1 MKLILR
7 IETEGASE
15 PALREFGSG
24 VYRIGRSNLCDLVLE
39 GKDISRS
46 HLEIRV
52 TESSVYVTNMSNS
65 GRLKLN
71 TERVETA
78 ELKDGDVIELGT
90 YRLNIQLV
98 TDQEALENPNS
109 PIPDENFLEAGGDP
123 GIQDPDPASELPGE
137 SANEGVEPMAPAAV
151 EKVQGFGEIRE
162 FPVFERSPEDGSGSV
177 QGALALKSESTA
189 VEQHAVVAKLL
200 FLEGPLAG
208 SEIPLQGYEM
218 TLGRSRKADV
228 FIDDE
233 KLSRQHAKI
242 SRVGLGYRLIDLESR
257 NGTYVNG
264 VRVLEHPLNSFDMIE
279 LGKSKIKFLVT
290 DVDLGVS
297 PGGGAL
303 EPIGIAPETKSI
315 QLVSDNEPKAATPA
329 AVSSTEKASTSIP
342 RKWEALK
349 SRRSLMLMGIL
360 VALVGVL
367 LILPESG
374 PKEESEKGQADKVAS
389 QEPAKENPVDTNLLP
404 QVPREFNDLS
414 PQAQRKVEGHYNN
427 ATRYSEREDY
437 ENAFIE
443 IKELHK
449 VIPYYKESKKL
460 EAFYLKKLK
469 ERQKAD
475 ATEKANRDR
484 YTELQIHLEEGL
496 EYLQQ
501 GDFAKAEESF
511 NFAIVLDP
519 QNATAVKGI
528 RAAKLQIRDIE
539 KLPAEVDP
547 EMEKRKLVAQLMEQ
561 ASLKFEEKSYQEAIN
576 LAEKVRTIEL
586 KGETE
591 YLNQAKQ
598 LIDRAKLQQK
608 EEFEPFLIQAK
619 EKFAE
624 GDYNL
629 SRDLCDEMLKR
640 DPSYDAAQECSL
652 RARKQLNR
660 LAKEAYT
667 HGYILESMNR
677 LEEAK
682 QYWNRAKN
690 YARPGD
696 PYYNKIQKK
705 LDNYQ

>member
-1 MKLILR
+1 MKLVLR
-7 IETEGASE
+7 IESEGQSD
-15 PALREFGSG
+15 PLFREFGPG
-24 VYRIGRSNLCDLVLE
+24 VYRVGRSHLCDLVLE
-39 GKDISRS
+39 GREISRS

-52 TESSVYVTNMSNS
+52 TDSAVYITNMTAS

-71 TERVETA
+71 QERVETG
-78 ELKDGDVIELGT
+78 ELKDGDLLELGN
-90 YRLNIQLV
+90 YRLSIQLV
-98 TDQEALENPNS
+98 LSESVSELNQSAEEQPEQGVEADVVAPVED
-109 PIPDENFLEAGGDP
+109 PIPDSPPVEP
-123 GIQDPDPASELPGE
+123 QVASEPSPPFAE
-137 SANEGVEPMAPAAV
+137 V
-151 EKVQGFGEIRE
+151 RE
-162 FPVFERSPEDGSGSV
+162 FPLFERIQDESGEAV
-177 QGALALKSESTA
+177 QGALALKQESTA
-189 VEQHAVVAKLL
+189 VEQHSVVAKLL
-200 FLEGPLAG
+200 FVEGPRSG
-208 SEIPLQGYEM
+208 TEVPLQGYEM
-218 TLGRSRKADV
+218 TLGRSKKADV
-228 FIDDE
+228 FIDDD
-233 KLSRQHAKI
+233 KLSRKHAKI
-242 SRVGLGYRLIDLESR
+242 TRVGTGYRLIDLESR

-264 VRVLEHPLNSFDMIE
+264 IRVLEHPLSSFDIIE
-279 LGKSKIKFLVT
+279 LGRSKIKFLVM
-290 DVDLGVS
+290 DLEMGIS
-297 PGGGAL
+297 PLGGAL
-303 EPIGIAPETKSI
+303 EPLASIPETKSI
-315 QLVSDNEPKAATPA
+315 QLVPEIEAKAP
-329 AVSSTEKASTSIP
+329 
-342 RKWEALK
+342 
-349 SRRSLMLMGIL
+349 
-360 VALVGVL
+360 
-367 LILPESG
+367 
-374 PKEESEKGQADKVAS
+374 AS
-389 QEPAKENPVDTNLLP
+389 QENPVSSSVSPATTPSRWAGLRSKRNLILTGVIGLLLLLLVVMPESEPKKGEEEEKNSSSVATQEPLKENPVDTNLVP
-404 QVPREFNDLS
+404 QIPREFTDLS

-427 ATRYSEREDY
+427 ASRYSEREDY
-437 ENAFIE
+437 ENAFVE

-469 ERQKAD
+469 ERQKAE
-475 ATEKANRDR
+475 AAEKATRDR
-484 YTELQIHLEEGL
+484 YAELQIHLEEGV

-501 GDFAKAEESF
+501 GEFSKAEEAF

-519 QNATAVKGI
+519 QNDTAVKGLK
-528 RAAKLQIRDIE
+528 AARLQIKDIE
-539 KLPAEVDP
+539 NLPPEVDP
-547 EMEKRKLVAQLMEQ
+547 EMEKRKLVSQLMEQ
-561 ASLKFEEKSYQEAIN
+561 AAFKFEEKSYQEAIN

-598 LIDRAKLQQK
+598 LIDKARLQQK

-629 SRDLCDEMLKR
+629 SRDLCDEMLKK
-640 DPSYDAAQECSL
+640 DPSYEAAQECSL